1 MGAFMGGAFMGGE
14 FAGRRALV
22 TGAGKGIG
30 RVIVE
35 RLCARGATVVALSRS
50 QADLDTLAAET
61 GCGTI
66 AADVA
71 DIEATLA
78 AVEAQAPYDL
88 LVNNAGISRLA
99 SFIDTPQADFEA
111 IMAVNVIAPMR
122 ISQRVAARLIADRRP
137 GAIVNV
143 SSIAAT
149 IGLADHTAYCAS
161 KGALDAMTRVMAVEL
176 GPHGIRTNSVNPVVT
191 LTPMAVMAWSDPVKA
206 APMRSRIPLGRFV
219 EPAEVAEAVCYLL
232 GGGASMINGVC
243 LPVDG
248 GFGAA

>member
-1 MGAFMGGAFMGGE
+1 MGE
-14 FAGRRALV
+14 FTGKRALV

-35 RLCARGATVVALSRS
+35 RLCARGAAVVALSRS
-50 QADLDTLAAET
+50 QADLDTLATET
-61 GCGTI
+61 GCETI

-71 DIEATLA
+71 DIEPTLA
-78 AVEAQAPYDL
+78 AIGAQAPFDM

-99 SFIDTPQADFEA
+99 PFVTTPQADFEA

-122 ISQRVAARLIADRRP
+122 IAQAVASALILAKKP

-143 SSIAAT
+143 SSVAST
-149 IGLADHTAYCAS
+149 VGLANHTAYCAS

-206 APMRSRIPLGRFV
+206 APMQSRIPLGRFV
-219 EPAEVAEAVCYLL
+219 QPVEVAEAICYLL
-232 GGGASMINGVC
+232 GEGAAMINGVC